1 MSQPMSKKKSIVLVA
16 LAIILL
22 LGICFA
28 TLAVYAKKELNKPKF
43 KMPEEDP
50 VASASELPQDKE
62 ALCAYV
68 NSLYEKALKADN
80 AEGSWHTDVNLEGDI
95 VTPFAGPDNS
105 ILSYIKDNCAGE
117 IAALYPNESEQK
129 MSEAKN
135 APVVRI
141 NPADVDTFTA
151 EQGHTDDAGNVTE
164 DGYYFI
170 TFEIKPE
177 SVDTASIKES
187 KVYTEAVKKL
197 GDVADVVDCKFESE
211 GCSYSFKIDRTT
223 DEILNVDVC
232 NNYRIKANTQLKPD
246 FTALLPAEQDSLIA
260 NIELPYKTAER
271 ISFKWYG
278 ARFYQRAMAVKPDD
292 MKSLPADVRVN
303 TAATKDD
310 YKLTFT
316 PSKEGVVSIDADG
329 VMTVSK
335 HAIEALV
342 APDDP
347 ITIEMKLDYEGKT
360 YTDTLLVYITEL
372 EVETD
377 V

>member
-22 LGICFA
+22 VGICFA

-80 AEGSWHTDVNLEGDI
+80 AEGSWHTDVNLEGYI

-105 ILSYIKDNCAGE
+105 IVSYIKDNCAGE
-117 IAALYPNESEQK
+117 ISALYPNESEVK
-129 MSEAKN
+129 MSEAKA
-135 APVVRI
+135 APVIRI
-141 NPADVDTFTA
+141 NPADVADFTA
-151 EQGHTDDAGNVTE
+151 EQGHTDDAGNVTD
-164 DGYYFI
+164 DGFYFI
-170 TFEIKPE
+170 NFEIKPE
-177 SVDTASIKES
+177 SVDTASLTES

-197 GDVADVVDCKFESE
+197 GDVADVVDCEFESE

-232 NNYRIKANTQLKPD
+232 NNYRIKANTQLKSD
-246 FTALLPAEQDSLIA
+246 FTALLPLEQNSLVA
-260 NIELPYKTAER
+260 NIELPYKTARR

-292 MKSLPADVRVN
+292 MKSLPADVKVN

-310 YKLTFT
+310 YNLTFT

-360 YTDTLLVYITEL
+360 YTDDLKVYITEL

>member
-1 MSQPMSKKKSIVLVA
+1 M
-16 LAIILL
+16 
-22 LGICFA
+22 
-28 TLAVYAKKELNKPKF
+28 AVYAKKELNKPKF
-43 KMPEEDP
+43 KMPEEKP

-95 VTPFAGPDNS
+95 VTPFVGPDNS
-105 ILSYIKDNCAGE
+105 IVSYIIDNCAGE
-117 IAALYPNESEQK
+117 IADLYPIESEQK
-129 MSEAKN
+129 MSEAKS
-135 APVVRI
+135 APVVKI

-151 EQGHTDDAGNVTE
+151 EQGHTDDVGNVTD
-164 DGYYFI
+164 DGYFFI
-170 TFEIKPE
+170 TFEMKPE
-177 SVDTASIKES
+177 SVDTASLTES

-197 GDVADVVDCKFESE
+197 GDVADVVDCEFESE

-246 FTALLPAEQDSLIA
+246 FTGLLPAEQDSLIA
-260 NIELPYKTAER
+260 NIELPYKTAQR

-278 ARFYQRAMAVKPDD
+278 AVFYQRAMAVKPDD

-303 TAATKDD
+303 TASTKDD

-316 PSKEGVVSIDADG
+316 PSKEGVVSIDEDG

-360 YTDTLLVYITEL
+360 YTDTLIVYITEL

-377 V
+377 G